1 MYRCVFL
8 AVYPAWW
15 VSLLLPQG
23 HVPHHQNISHVSA
36 YYHCE
41 LWDSHTDSAETG
53 MDGYQWQLYNV
64 LVVCIPSSFNQS
76 TLERVNVSVKA
87 TAAGTARG
95 SGE

>member
-1 MYRCVFL
+1 
-8 AVYPAWW
+8 
-15 VSLLLPQG
+15 
-23 HVPHHQNISHVSA
+23 
-36 YYHCE
+36 
-41 LWDSHTDSAETG
+41 